1 MMSRECE
8 RPDSEG
14 CCKSC
19 GDSVAS
25 AEIGNSVKFRSHNSY
40 ETDYWC
46 VKVHIQKI
54 AINEKSTNL
63 HWTILWHSVFMFKVY
78 GLDEEGHYRRNLED
92 WPLEYSCA

>member
-1 MMSRECE
+1 MSRECE

-40 ETDYWC
+40 ETDY
-46 VKVHIQKI
+46 
-54 AINEKSTNL
+54 
-63 HWTILWHSVFMFKVY
+63 
-78 GLDEEGHYRRNLED
+78 
-92 WPLEYSCA
+92 